1 MEETT
6 GQGGRR
12 AQKAKGET
20 SQEERN
26 QVSAIGHLYQLLCEN
41 IIGIYRSKPTVLWIV
56 SIWL

>member
-1 MEETT
+1 MEETK

-26 QVSAIGHLYQLLCEN
+26 QVRAFDYLYQLLWEN
-41 IIGIYRSKPTVLWIV
+41 TMRANRSKPTVL
-56 SIWL
+56 

>member
-1 MEETT
+1 MEETK

-26 QVSAIGHLYQLLCEN
+26 QVRAFDYLYRLLCEN
-41 IIGIYRSKPTVLWIV
+41 IIRVYRSKSTVL
-56 SIWL
+56 